1 MSAEMRFII
10 YDKSRE
16 EFQIPWTGKA
26 LIIGRRADAEIRLNE
41 PTMSGLHARIFSS
54 QDGVRIRDLDSLN
67 GTHVNGDRIV
77 ETDLQPGDQIK
88 IGRAMIVVSG
98 STDTLVDPG
107 SGSASTEL
115 EDVLDAVGTLDGPLN
130 TQTVKISLDQLRRS
144 HSEQLDE
151 GGHIFL
157 LSNLFE
163 ALEEAENQEEVLR
176 KVREVLKQA
185 FRRARVFIFLP
196 TATGD
201 WQDPEVT
208 ATDRRPSLTFAVEAA
223 RTSSAILSASLPDD
237 KRFKRS
243 ESARISGIETA
254 IAAAASCEGEPVAL
268 FYVDRLG
275 LPPFSRSD
283 LSVLGIAVNHVT
295 AVLERM
301 SRIEAIHRTNAE
313 LMEARESLA
322 ELNRNLERL
331 VEERTAEIKRQAE
344 EIKLLAEAKDELL
357 GIAAHDIRG
366 PLTVIQGTSDLLRL
380 RVDDMDSET
389 MRRSL
394 DLMHGACRGLTRL
407 LSELLDAK
415 AIEAGKI
422 TLHLRSYSVRSL
434 IEEALP
440 AARLAAEDK
449 SVELKIEAEPELHI
463 DADPQRLAQAITNLA
478 LNAVKFSASGT
489 RILLRGAIQDED
501 LAMIEVEDQGVG
513 IPADELEGIFGRFQQ
528 GQAGKQFGGSGLG
541 LMIARRIVELHGG
554 TLSVKSQIGVG
565 TRFTLALP
573 RRARG
578 AETSQPLTI
587 TPSTSPQ

>member
-26 LIIGRRADAEIRLNE
+26 LVIGRRADADIRVNE
-41 PTMSGLHARIFSS
+41 PTMSGLHARIFSTD
-54 QDGVRIRDLDSLN
+54 DGVRIRDLDSLN

-77 ETDLQPGDQIK
+77 ETDLSPGDQIK

-98 STDTLVDPG
+98 STETIVD
-107 SGSASTEL
+107 SEATDY
-115 EDVLDAVGTLDGPLN
+115 EDVLSAVGPLDNSLN
-130 TQTVKISLDQLRRS
+130 TQTVKISLDQLRRQY
-144 HSEQLDE
+144 EDRRFDE
-151 GGHIFL
+151 DGHIFL
-157 LSNLFE
+157 LRNLFE
-163 ALEEAENQEEVLR
+163 ALEEAESQAEVLS
-176 KVREVLKQA
+176 KVRDVLEKA
-185 FRRARVFIFLP
+185 FHRARVFIFLP
-196 TATGD
+196 NPEGD
-201 WQDPEVT
+201 WEDPEVT
-208 ATDRRPSLTFAVEAA
+208 ATDRKPSLTFAVEAA
-223 RTSSAILSASLPDD
+223 RNSSAILSSSLPKDQ
-237 KRFKRS
+237 RFNRS

-283 LSVLGIAVNHVT
+283 LNVLGIAVNHVT

-301 SRIEAIHRTNAE
+301 SRIEAVHRTNEE

-380 RVDDMDSET
+380 RLDDLDAET
-389 MRRSL
+389 LRRSL

-422 TLHLRSYSVRSL
+422 TLHLRPYPVRAL

-449 SVELKIEAEPELHI
+449 NVALEIEADRELHI

-478 LNAVKFSASGT
+478 LNAVKFSESGT
-489 RILLRGAIQDED
+489 RILLRGAVQED
-501 LAMIEVEDQGVG
+501 GLAMIEVEDQGIG
-513 IPADELEGIFGRFQQ
+513 IPEDELDGIFGRFQQ
-528 GQAGKQFGGSGLG
+528 GKAGKQFGGSGLG

-554 TLSVKSQIGVG
+554 TLSVKSKIGVG
-565 TRFTLALP
+565 TRFTLSIP
-573 RRARG
+573 RRSQ
-578 AETSQPLTI
+578 ETPANKLA
-587 TPSTSPQ
+587 PSL